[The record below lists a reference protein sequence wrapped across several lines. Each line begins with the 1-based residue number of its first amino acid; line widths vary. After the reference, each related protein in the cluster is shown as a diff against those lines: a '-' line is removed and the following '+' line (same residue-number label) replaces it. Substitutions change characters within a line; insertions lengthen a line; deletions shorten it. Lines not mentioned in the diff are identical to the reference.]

1 VIHERACGNDRQLS
15 RLGKVTARVVKRTD
29 EDGRTDGR
37 TRMRTKTM
45 AVGSSMT

>member
-1 VIHERACGNDRQLS
+1 M
-15 RLGKVTARVVKRTD
+15 VVKRTD

-37 TRMRTKTM
+37 TQTRTRTM